1 MSSVVQFKIFYR
13 DNFER
18 CKMHR
23 MKKERFEL
31 ITYQEFACEV
41 LKKQPRDHCDH
52 CVLQTAESQ
61 QCYHVTRIFEPQTKT
76 NGP

>member
-1 MSSVVQFKIFYR
+1 MSSVVQFKIFYG

-23 MKKERFEL
+23 MKKERFEI
-31 ITYQEFACEV
+31 ITFQEFACKV
-41 LKKQPRDHCDH
+41 LKKQPKGHH
-52 CVLQTAESQ
+52 VMSVLQTAESQ
-61 QCYHVTRIFEPQTKT
+61 KCYHVTRIVEQQTKA